1 MKGTPDRRRI
11 SSYSAINYS
20 YPCFPLHKYHTSR
33 SYDKQAREQEQILVI
48 NCQSDAAAGDIVRIR
63 WMYSQFSAAGPDGTQ
78 IFSAPPP
85 DQSSCRTAPR
95 APGRTGSAGRVSIS
109 CMYAQACLLVN
120 SSYPHQPY
128 LKYTLQHCSVC
139 YVVPSAGSDPCP
151 EETEA

>member
-20 YPCFPLHKYHTSR
+20 YPCFPVHKYHTSR

-48 NCQSDAAAGDIVRIR
+48 NCQSDAAGGDIVRIR

-85 DQSSCRTAPR
+85 DQSSCAHRVAP
-95 APGRTGSAGRVSIS
+95 ALPAGFPYPVNVCSGLLASLFLVSIPATS
-109 CMYAQACLLVN
+109 EIHAAALLCLLRGAQRWV
-120 SSYPHQPY
+120 
-128 LKYTLQHCSVC
+128 
-139 YVVPSAGSDPCP
+139 
-151 EETEA
+151 